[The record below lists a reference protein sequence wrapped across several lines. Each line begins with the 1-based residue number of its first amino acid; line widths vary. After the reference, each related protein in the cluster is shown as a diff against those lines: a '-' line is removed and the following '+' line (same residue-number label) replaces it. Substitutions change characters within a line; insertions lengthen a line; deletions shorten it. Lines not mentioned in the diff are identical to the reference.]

1 MRFKKI
7 TKKEEG
13 KFITRYDLTYET
25 VDKKEKVYEMI
36 SRNNHLT
43 NYEELHG
50 DSPDAVVI
58 IALDETGDKILL
70 NKEFRLAPGCFVYN
84 FPAGL
89 IDEGEQPEE
98 SAKRELWEETGLELY
113 EIEDK
118 IGLSYSAVGFS
129 NELNV
134 CITGRARG
142 EFHASTSTVEEIEA
156 AWYTREEVRELLK
169 TQRFAARTQA
179 YCYLWSKE
187 KWRKRKENRR
197 RKHYGKVAESIVS
210 AGCSARRKRNKG
222 NSIEGA

>member
-1 MRFKKI
+1 M
-7 TKKEEG
+7 
-13 KFITRYDLTYET
+13 
-25 VDKKEKVYEMI
+25 DKKEKVYEMI
-36 SRNNHLT
+36 SRNRNI
-43 NYEELHG
+43 
-50 DSPDAVVI
+50 DSEDQIRNPKTDGVVI
-58 IALDETGDKILL
+58 IMTDEDDEHILL
-70 NKEFRLAPGCFVYN
+70 NREFRMAVDDYVYN

-169 TQRFAARTQA
+169 AQRFAARTQA

-187 KWRKRKENRR
+187 K
-197 RKHYGKVAESIVS
+197 
-210 AGCSARRKRNKG
+210 
-222 NSIEGA
+222 